1 MLTFLLTASLKTGA
15 FFFFFKNLKPEEGI
29 SGIYDIFYLMYA
41 IPFHHAYIHI
51 LQIYIHENAQEA
63 PNHVSS
69 GCDL

>member
-15 FFFFFKNLKPEEGI
+15 FFFKNLNQKKAFQVFMN
-29 SGIYDIFYLMYA
+29 IFYLIYA

-63 PNHVSS
+63 PNHVS
-69 GCDL
+69 